1 MSTVHEATCEVLRS
15 LGMTTIFGNPGSN
28 ELPFLDRLPS
38 DFRYILALQECA
50 GLAIADAY
58 SQATGRPVLVNLHA
72 AAGLGMAMGS
82 LVNAQI
88 QGTPLLI
95 MSGQQSRAMLTLEAQ
110 LSIRDAIILPRP
122 LVKWSF
128 EAPDP
133 GSVPAVIARAAHM
146 AMAAPSGPVFVSV
159 PLDDWHHD
167 AESDHAA
174 LLTARNVS
182 ARPVP
187 PQGPLKTLADR
198 LNSARNPV
206 LIMGNELDTDEGWK
220 AGVELADKCG
230 AGVYLAIEPARISFP
245 TQHPNFLGTL
255 GATIE
260 SVRKQLMGHDLVIV
274 FGAPVFRYHAWS
286 PGSYLLD
293 GTQVIMI
300 TADPDQAARAPMGD
314 AIVGDPVVAM
324 EQLHRLVKTR
334 RTKLPARTKTSVS
347 SPTRGGKITVKQ
359 FNDVLAQVCP
369 PDAVFTTESPS
380 LGSWWEQFPLTR
392 PRSFFCGAGG
402 ALGFGLPAA
411 VGAGLA
417 FGNRPVIALVG
428 DGSANYSITG
438 LWTAAQ
444 QNVPCTFVIVRN
456 GVYQALKDL
465 AAFLGTPAV
474 PGLNLPGIDFVSI
487 AAGYGL
493 PGRRV
498 SNAVEMADA
507 LKAAIDTGKPSLLEV
522 EVEAA
527 DSGMFEK
534 RPDQSG
540 LSHAPRG
547 SSR

>member
-1 MSTVHEATCEVLRS
+1 
-15 LGMTTIFGNPGSN
+15 MTTIFGNPGSN

-38 DFRYILALQECA
+38 DFRYILALHEGA
-50 GLAIADAY
+50 GLAIADGY

-88 QGTPLLI
+88 LGTPLLI

-110 LSIRDAIILPRP
+110 LSIRDAIELPRP

-133 GSVPAVIARAAHM
+133 GSIPAVIARAAHM

-159 PLDDWHHD
+159 PLDDWRHD
-167 AESDHAA
+167 TNSDHTA
-174 LLTARNVS
+174 LLIARNVS
-182 ARPVP
+182 ARPEP
-187 PQGPLKTLADR
+187 PLDLLKRLADR
-198 LNSARNPV
+198 LDSARSPV

-220 AGVELADKCG
+220 AGVDLADKCG

-245 TQHPNFLGTL
+245 TQHPKFLGTL
-255 GATIE
+255 GAPIE
-260 SVRKQLMGHDLVIV
+260 TVRNQLTGHDLVIV

-286 PGSYLLD
+286 PGSYLPD
-293 GTQVIMI
+293 GTHVTMI

-324 EQLHRLVKTR
+324 EQLHRLVKAMP
-334 RTKLPARTKTSVS
+334 KKVPARTKTSAL
-347 SPTRGGKITVKQ
+347 SPAGSGKITVKQ
-359 FNDVLAQVCP
+359 FNNVIAQVCP
-369 PDAVFTTESPS
+369 PDAAFTSESPS
-380 LGSWWEQFPLTR
+380 LGSWWEQVSLTR
-392 PRSFFCGAGG
+392 PRSFFCGAGA

-411 VGAGLA
+411 VGASLA

-444 QNVPCTFVIVRN
+444 QNVPCTFVIIRN
-456 GVYQALKDL
+456 GVYQALKDYG
-465 AAFLGTPAV
+465 AFLGTADL
-474 PGLNLPGIDFVSI
+474 PGMNLPGIDFVSI

-507 LKAAIDTGKPSLLEV
+507 LKAAIGTGKPSLLEV
-522 EVEAA
+522 EVEPAN
-527 DSGMFEK
+527 SGMFEE
-534 RPDQSG
+534 
-540 LSHAPRG
+540 
-547 SSR
+547 

>member
-1 MSTVHEATCEVLRS
+1 MSTVHEATYAVLRS

-28 ELPFLDRLPS
+28 ELSFLDRMPS
-38 DFRYILALQECA
+38 DFRYILALHEGA
-50 GLAIADAY
+50 GLAIADGY

-88 QGTPLLI
+88 LGTPLLI

-110 LSIRDAIILPRP
+110 LSIRDAMVLPRP

-159 PLDDWHHD
+159 PLDDWHHN
-167 AESDHAA
+167 ANSDHTA

-182 ARPVP
+182 ARPAP
-187 PQGPLKTLADR
+187 PLDPLKTLADR
-198 LNSARNPV
+198 LKSARNPV
-206 LIMGNELDTDEGWK
+206 FIMGNELDTDEGWK
-220 AGVELADKCG
+220 AGVDLADKCG

-245 TQHPNFLGTL
+245 TRHRNFLGTL
-255 GATIE
+255 GAPIE
-260 SVRKQLMGHDLVIV
+260 TVRKQLTGHDLVVV

-286 PGSYLLD
+286 PGSYLPD
-293 GTQVIMI
+293 GTEVVLI
-300 TADPDQAARAPMGD
+300 TADPDLAALAPMGD

-324 EQLHRLVKTR
+324 EQLHRLVKPMPR
-334 RTKLPARTKTSVS
+334 KLPARTKTSAS
-347 SPTRGGKITVKQ
+347 SPSASGKITVKQ

-369 PDAVFTTESPS
+369 PDAAFTSESPS
-380 LGSWWEQFPLTR
+380 LGSWWEQVSLTR

-411 VGAGLA
+411 VGVGLA
-417 FGNRPVIALVG
+417 FGSRPVIALVG

-465 AAFLGTPAV
+465 ATFLGTAAV
-474 PGLNLPGIDFVSI
+474 PSLNLPDIDFVAI

-493 PGRRV
+493 PGRRA
-498 SNAVEMADA
+498 SSAVEMADA

-522 EVEAA
+522 AVEPA

-534 RPDQSG
+534 
-540 LSHAPRG
+540 
-547 SSR
+547 

>member
-1 MSTVHEATCEVLRS
+1 
-15 LGMTTIFGNPGSN
+15 
-28 ELPFLDRLPS
+28 
-38 DFRYILALQECA
+38 
-50 GLAIADAY
+50 
-58 SQATGRPVLVNLHA
+58 
-72 AAGLGMAMGS
+72 
-82 LVNAQI
+82 
-88 QGTPLLI
+88 
-95 MSGQQSRAMLTLEAQ
+95 
-110 LSIRDAIILPRP
+110 
-122 LVKWSF
+122 
-128 EAPDP
+128 
-133 GSVPAVIARAAHM
+133 
-146 AMAAPSGPVFVSV
+146 
-159 PLDDWHHD
+159 
-167 AESDHAA
+167 
-174 LLTARNVS
+174 
-182 ARPVP
+182 
-187 PQGPLKTLADR
+187 
-198 LNSARNPV
+198 
-206 LIMGNELDTDEGWK
+206 MGNELDTDEGWK

-293 GTQVIMI
+293 RTQVIMI

-334 RTKLPARTKTSVS
+334 RTKLPARTRTSVS
-347 SPTRGGKITVKQ
+347 SSSRGGKITVKQ

-369 PDAVFTTESPS
+369 PDALFTTESPS
-380 LGSWWEQFPLTR
+380 LGSWWEQVPLTR

-417 FGNRPVIALVG
+417 FGNRPVIALLG

-522 EVEAA
+522 EVEPA

-534 RPDQSG
+534 
-540 LSHAPRG
+540 
-547 SSR
+547 